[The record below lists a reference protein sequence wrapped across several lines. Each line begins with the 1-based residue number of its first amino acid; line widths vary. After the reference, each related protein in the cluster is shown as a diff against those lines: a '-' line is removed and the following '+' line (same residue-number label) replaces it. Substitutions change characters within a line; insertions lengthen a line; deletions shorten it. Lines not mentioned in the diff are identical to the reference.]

1 MKFTKHNNTLVPGD
15 RATELWLDKHKQG
28 EPIHLKA
35 VSDKETRSM
44 AQNRLLWMWNGQ
56 IGDELG
62 LGAQEAH
69 CYCKLT
75 YGVPIL
81 CAASDKFAEMWARV
95 SKATSH
101 EDQLRLIEAVDV
113 TSAFNV
119 KQAKEYLDTVF
130 RSMAQ
135 KGIMLTD
142 PNARFYE

>member
-1 MKFTKHNNTLVPGD
+1 MKFTKHNNTLAPGD
-15 RATELWLDKHKQG
+15 RATELWLDKQ
-28 EPIHLKA
+28 PDTIHLKEISKKD
-35 VSDKETRSM
+35 VRTLS
-44 AQNRLLWMWNGQ
+44 QNRLAWMWYGQ
-56 IGDELG
+56 IGYELG
-62 LGAQEAH
+62 ISPQEAH

-81 CAASDKFAEMWARV
+81 CAASDKFAEMWGRV